1 MAQMK
6 KVILCVIR
14 KSFQARIDIVN
25 VVAQT
30 ILLELQ
36 ASGGRGYLKNDTS
49 GFSRRWKRSGIS
61 ARCYA
66 KCGTA
71 ENGAGE

>member
-1 MAQMK
+1 MRNPK
-6 KVILCVIR
+6 EL
-14 KSFQARIDIVN
+14 FQARIDIVN

-49 GFSRRWKRSGIS
+49 GFNRRWKEAAFLPVVTPS
-61 ARCYA
+61 AVQLRMVLA
-66 KCGTA
+66 
-71 ENGAGE
+71 NS

>member
-1 MAQMK
+1 MK
-6 KVILCVIR
+6 KVILCVIER
-14 KSFQARIDIVN
+14 AFQARIDIVN

-49 GFSRRWKRSGIS
+49 GFSRRWKKRHS
-61 ARCYA
+61 ARYYA
-66 KCGTA
+66 RSA
-71 ENGAGE
+71 VQLRMVLANG